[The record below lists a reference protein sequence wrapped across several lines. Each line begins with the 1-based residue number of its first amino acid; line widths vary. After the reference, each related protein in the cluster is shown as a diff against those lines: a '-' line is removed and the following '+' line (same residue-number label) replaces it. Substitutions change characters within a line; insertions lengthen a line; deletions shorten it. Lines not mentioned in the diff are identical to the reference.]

1 MPRKKTVNLIAY
13 RAPLETSHV
22 PRLPICCD
30 AVKTLS
36 PRVGLEALPL
46 ARATPP
52 AHSKWQVFQNQK
64 CIRLGL
70 GRFSEVPLDEHN
82 AADSWGQ

>member
-13 RAPLETSHV
+13 RAPLESSHV

-30 AVKTLS
+30 AGESNAASAQQVASLS
-36 PRVGLEALPL
+36 SR
-46 ARATPP
+46 
-52 AHSKWQVFQNQK
+52 KW
-64 CIRLGL
+64 IRLGL